1 MKAVLSLAILRLKRK
16 KSREKD
22 WNKRRKERKRRNSIK
37 SYLDIILKMEVNQ
50 PYFLE
55 MRRQTT
61 VKKMKFSLLSKL
73 KILPEVDQISN
84 LVDCAKKFG

>member
-1 MKAVLSLAILRLKRK
+1 MLNLAILTLKRK

-22 WNKRRKERKRRNSIK
+22 WNKRRTERKRRNSIK
-37 SYLDIILKMEVNQ
+37 NYLDIILKMEVNH

-73 KILPEVDQISN
+73 KILLEVDQISN
-84 LVDCAKKFG
+84 LVDSAKKFG